1 MDERR
6 PFYDSFASTR
16 YQLLKRDLRMEKSG
30 PVVDASSESGLTRI
44 KMEDEPG
51 GFLVGGKKS

>member
-1 MDERR
+1 
-6 PFYDSFASTR
+6 
-16 YQLLKRDLRMEKSG
+16 MEKSG